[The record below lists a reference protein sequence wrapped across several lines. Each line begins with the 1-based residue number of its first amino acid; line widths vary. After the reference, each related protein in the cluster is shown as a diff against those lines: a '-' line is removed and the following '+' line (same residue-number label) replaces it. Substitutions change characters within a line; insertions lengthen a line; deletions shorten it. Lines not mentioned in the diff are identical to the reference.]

1 MHLPY
6 CRPSI
11 RCDHG
16 AVGDETEFVVIS
28 SLFGSAFPLQF
39 PRPNSVIELSTDRI
53 GKEKIALDEG
63 KDLPGREG
71 QQIGHQATTA
81 LLSCSYHGPT

>member
-1 MHLPY
+1 ME
-6 CRPSI
+6 
-11 RCDHG
+11 
-16 AVGDETEFVVIS
+16 VVVIS

-53 GKEKIALDEG
+53 GKEKIVLDEG

-71 QQIGHQATTA
+71 QQFGHQPTTA
-81 LLSCSYHGPT
+81 LQSCIYHGPA